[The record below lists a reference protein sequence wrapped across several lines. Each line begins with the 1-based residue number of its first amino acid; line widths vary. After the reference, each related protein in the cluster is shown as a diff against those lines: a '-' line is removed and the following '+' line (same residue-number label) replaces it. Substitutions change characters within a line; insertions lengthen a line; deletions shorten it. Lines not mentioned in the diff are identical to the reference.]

1 MGQEQ
6 WGAERRFATVRGRME
21 HHDEIDRVISTWS
34 KQYSSKEIE
43 ERLRGSGID
52 AERVRRINEVVDS
65 QDAPKIF
72 VEMTEP
78 RIGSMLTTKL
88 PFSLSFVDLPEP
100 ASAPSLGEHS
110 ADVLRTWLHCSAA
123 EIEEIQLQE
132 VLQ

>member
-6 WGAERRFATVRGRME
+6 WGAERRFATVRGRMKD
-21 HHDEIDRVISTWS
+21 HDEIDRVISTWS

-52 AERVRRINEVVDS
+52 AERVRRINEVIDS